1 MGKENNVILTKTF
14 DFAVRIV
21 NFVKYLKI
29 DKSEHVLAKQ
39 ILRSSTSIGANVEEA
54 IGGFSK
60 SDFIY
65 KLNIAYKV
73 SRETMYWLKL
83 LFETKY
89 IEEKIY
95 NSLKNDLDEILKIL
109 YTIIKTSKTKII
121 INY

>member
-39 ILRSSTSIGANVEEA
+39 ILRSGTSIGANVEEA

-65 KLNIAYKV
+65 KLNIAYKE

-109 YTIIKTSKTKII
+109 YTIIKTSKTKK
-121 INY
+121 